1 MGAGNRTRKI
11 ASKHINITDRFTFK
25 TSFDHKLIRIK
36 INQVQLKETPEENT
50 STTERVV
57 QDRHYQIDAAVVRI
71 MKTRKTLA
79 HAQLK
84 FPISV

>member
-57 QDRHYQIDAAVVRI
+57 QDRHYQIDAHSV
-71 MKTRKTLA
+71 TLRFMYT
-79 HAQLK
+79 L
-84 FPISV
+84 